1 MACSLVSTL
10 LLGSLL
16 LLANPVAERGVEGGA
31 VTTPACIAAC
41 MMGPCATATGI
52 CKLKLS

>member
-41 MMGPCATATGI
+41 MMGPCASATAM